1 MTLRAEHLE
10 FGYSRREPIL
20 RGVDATFESGR
31 ITAILGP
38 NGAGKST
45 LLRVMLGVA
54 RPWSG
59 RAVLDGRPVL
69 SIHARERASRLA
81 YVPQRPDS
89 VGGFTAR
96 QVIALGRHAVGRN
109 DDAIAHAI
117 DALELAPL
125 VDRAFA
131 RLSVGQQQ
139 RVALA
144 RGLVQLDALGD
155 RDLAGRALLADEPF
169 SAMDPRFVG
178 LASSI
183 LRGVARRGCAVVIVL
198 HDATTALRLADEA
211 VLLSCDGRVGAYG
224 AAGDTVTA
232 PNLSS
237 LFGARFEAVGP
248 GAVLPAIAQPD
259 GRSADTLPES

>member
-20 RGVDATFESGR
+20 RGVSATFQSGR

-54 RPWSG
+54 RPWVG
-59 RAVLDGRPVL
+59 GVTLDGDAVG
-69 SIHARERASRLA
+69 SMSARARASRIA
-81 YVPQRPDS
+81 YVPQRPDA

-96 QVIALGRHAVGRN
+96 QMVALGRHAIGRN
-109 DDAIAHAI
+109 DAAVERAV
-117 DALELAPL
+117 DALELVPL
-125 VDRAFA
+125 VGREFA

-144 RGLVQLDALGD
+144 RALVQLDALGS
-155 RDLAGRALLADEPF
+155 RDLTGMSLLADEPF

-183 LRGVARRGCAVVIVL
+183 LRHVARRGCVVVIVL
-198 HDATTALRLADEA
+198 HDATTALRLADDA
-211 VLLSCDGRVGAYG
+211 VLLSCDGLVRGGGEAGA
-224 AAGDTVTA
+224 TIT
-232 PNLSS
+232 PETLSA

-248 GAVLPAIAQPD
+248 AAILPAIGEPRRR
-259 GRSADTLPES
+259 GTDTLGDA